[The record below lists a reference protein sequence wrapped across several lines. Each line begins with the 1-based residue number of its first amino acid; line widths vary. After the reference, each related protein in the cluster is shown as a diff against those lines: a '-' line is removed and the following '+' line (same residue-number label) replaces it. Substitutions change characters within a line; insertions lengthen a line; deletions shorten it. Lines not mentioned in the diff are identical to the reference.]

1 MYVAR
6 TQIQS
11 IIRQKL
17 HVVVCHITINM
28 WQASPELQV
37 KDIEIKQDMDF
48 EDFLIKVK
56 HEFERDVVFDYECGG
71 ALVRV
76 ERPRLYARVRACACC
91 IYACK
96 RVSVCVFVHVCGRR
110 ALCQMYFYATLS
122 QPVS

>member
-1 MYVAR
+1 
-6 TQIQS
+6 
-11 IIRQKL
+11 
-17 HVVVCHITINM
+17 M

-76 ERPRLYARVRACACC
+76 ERPRLYARVCML
-91 IYACK
+91 YL
-96 RVSVCVFVHVCGRR
+96 CV
-110 ALCQMYFYATLS
+110 
-122 QPVS
+122 